1 MTIGERI
8 RYFRKDVQSMTQ
20 EEFAKKIKISRSNM
34 ANIEK
39 GNVGATD
46 RVVSDICNSFSVS
59 EEWLRT
65 DAGEMLQET
74 KETLFSSFA
83 AHYDLSANEQ
93 ALARYL
99 LDLSSGERQA
109 VLKHIL
115 SMADAIRGSQQQVVP
130 PVHPSERDSG
140 KVDPIEQEVA
150 DYRKELKAEKK
161 GIRSPASDAGN
172 EKRA

>member
-8 RYFRKDVQSMTQ
+8 RYFRKDVQGMTQ
-20 EEFAKKIKISRSNM
+20 DEFAKKINVSRSNLG
-34 ANIEK
+34 NIEI
-39 GNVGATD
+39 GRISVTD

-65 DAGEMLQET
+65 GSGEMLQET
-74 KETLFSSFA
+74 EETLFSSFA

-99 LDLSSGERQA
+99 LDLSSEERQA

-115 SMADAIRGSQQQVVP
+115 AIADAIRGSQQAAP
-130 PVHPSERDSG
+130 PARPSEPDPG
-140 KVDPIEQEVA
+140 KVDPIEQELS
-150 DYRKELKAEKK
+150 DYRKELEAEKK
-161 GIRSPASDAGN
+161 GAISSASAGGK
-172 EKRA
+172 EKGA